1 MTKWQPDL
9 AGADGP
15 RYVAIAEAL
24 ARDIDGGRLQA
35 GDRLPTHR
43 DLAWTLGVTIGTVSR
58 AYAEAE
64 RRGLI
69 SGEVGRGTF
78 VRFPPGRERLLLPST
93 LEGEEHE
100 GLNDPHASGSGD
112 EIKLNFAYPPPCGED
127 RYFAPAL
134 HAVAEDPILPTLFQY
149 NPHSGLLRHRAA
161 GAAWLKRS
169 GVEVEPRH
177 LILTAGAQNAIAVSL
192 AAATKPGD
200 RLLCA
205 QLVYPGVQALA
216 RHYGLRLDG
225 VAIDDEGIV
234 PEALETACHSSG
246 ASALYVVPTF
256 QNPTTAI
263 MSEARRRAI
272 VAVAER
278 NGLTIIEDDIF
289 GLLSE
294 ERHIP
299 LKALAPERTI
309 FLTSLS
315 KIVAPALRIGYL
327 AGPRAMTDR
336 LATAMRA
343 LSWMATPL
351 TAELATRW
359 IEDGTADEILVS
371 RRREARARRA
381 LALDILG
388 PWQPRCTPGAIM
400 LWLPLPEPW
409 RSSDFAAEAQRRGV
423 IVTPAEVCA
432 VGRHTIAHAA
442 KISLG
447 PPRDRAE
454 LEDGLRRLAGL
465 LQDGPVDAF
474 ADAL

>member
-9 AGADGP
+9 ASSSGP

-24 ARDIDGGRLQA
+24 SRDIDSGLLEA
-35 GDRLPTHR
+35 GERLPTHR

-78 VRFPPGRERLLLPST
+78 VRFPPGRERLLLPSEEARAEAGT
-93 LEGEEHE
+93 NEG
-100 GLNDPHASGSGD
+100 GGS
-112 EIKLNFAYPPPCGED
+112 EIKLNFAFPPPCGED
-127 RYFAPAL
+127 QYFAPAL
-134 HAVAEDPILPTLFQY
+134 RALAEDPLLPTLFQY
-149 NPHSGLLRHRAA
+149 QPHSGLLRHRAA
-161 GAAWLKRS
+161 GAAWLRRS
-169 GVEVEPRH
+169 GLEVDPQH

-205 QLVYPGVQALA
+205 QLVYPGVQALT

-225 VAIDDEGIV
+225 VAIDDEGIL
-234 PEALETACHSSG
+234 PDALETACHSTG
-246 ASALYVVPTF
+246 ASALYCVPTY
-256 QNPTTAI
+256 QNPTTGI
-263 MSEARRRAI
+263 MSEDRRRAI
-272 VAVAER
+272 VEVAER
-278 NGLTIIEDDIF
+278 NGLIIIEDDIF

-294 ERHIP
+294 RRHIP

-315 KIVAPALRIGYL
+315 KIVAPALRIGFL
-327 AGPRAMTDR
+327 SGPESMTDR

-359 IEDGTADEILVS
+359 IEDGTADRILEA
-371 RRREARARRA
+371 RRREAAARRA
-381 LALDILG
+381 LALDILA
-388 PWQPRCTPGAIM
+388 PWQPRATPGAIM
-400 LWLPLPEPW
+400 VWLSLPEPW
-409 RSSDFAAEAQRRGV
+409 RSSDFALEAQRRGV
-423 IVTPAEVCA
+423 IVTPAEICA
-432 VGRHTIAHAA
+432 VGRQTVAHAV
-442 KISLG
+442 KVSLG

-454 LEDGLRRLAGL
+454 LEEGLRRLAGL
-465 LQDGPVDAF
+465 LEDGPSDAF

>member
-9 AGADGP
+9 AALSGP

-24 ARDIDGGRLQA
+24 ARDIDAGRLKA
-35 GDRLPTHR
+35 GERLPTHR

-69 SGEVGRGTF
+69 NGEVGRGTF
-78 VRFPPGRERLLLPST
+78 VRLPQGRERLLLPSD
-93 LEGEEHE
+93 EETADASANE
-100 GLNDPHASGSGD
+100 ASGG
-112 EIKLNFAYPPPCGED
+112 EIRLNFAFPPPCGED
-127 RYFAPAL
+127 RYFGPAL
-134 HAVAEDPILPTLFQY
+134 KALADDPILPSLFQY
-149 NPHSGLLRHRAA
+149 LPHSGLPRHRAI

-169 GVEVEPRH
+169 GVEVEPRD
-177 LILTAGAQNAIAVSL
+177 LVLTAGAQNAIAVCL
-192 AAATKPGD
+192 ASVTQPGD
-200 RLLCA
+200 RVLCA
-205 QLVYPGVQALA
+205 QLEYAGLPALA

-225 VAIDDEGIV
+225 VAIDEEGIL
-234 PEALETACHSSG
+234 PDALETACHSGG
-246 ASALYVVPTF
+246 AKVLYCVPTY
-256 QNPTTAI
+256 QNPTTGI
-263 MSEARRRAI
+263 MSEARRREI

-294 ERHIP
+294 ETHTP
-299 LKALAPERTI
+299 LQALAPERTV

-315 KIVAPALRIGYL
+315 KIIAPALRIGYL
-327 AGPRAMTDR
+327 AGPRALTDR

-343 LSWMATPL
+343 ICWMAVPL
-351 TAELATRW
+351 TAELASRW
-359 IEDGTADEILVS
+359 IEDGTADEILAA
-371 RRREARARRA
+371 RRREAAARRA
-381 LALDILG
+381 LALEILG
-388 PWQPRCTPGAIM
+388 RWTPQASPGAVM

-423 IVTPAEVCA
+423 VVTPAEVCA
-432 VGRHTIAHAA
+432 VGRHTVAHAV
-442 KISLG
+442 KVSLG

-454 LEDGLRRLAGL
+454 LEEGLRRIAAVLE
-465 LQDGPVDAF
+465 DGPSDAF